1 MDVQERMER
10 VRKWTDKLEAG
21 ITDLFQ
27 SDQYTAYLRA
37 ISKLHQY
44 SYGNILLIKLQCPHF
59 SMVASYGDWKRKYG
73 RHVKEGETGI
83 TILAPCPYWSQE
95 EVEETDPDGQTTR
108 EQKWVRKTGFTTA
121 TVFDISQTEGQE
133 VPSLGVETLTGT
145 VEGYEK
151 LLSTLKALSPVPV
164 TEGILPPGAHG
175 AYHHLEAK
183 ITLSLGM
190 SQAQTVKTLIHEI
203 AHAKLHALP
212 VEGGIIVGAHE
223 KGRPTREVEAESV
236 AYTVCQYLGLDTGDY
251 SFGYIAGWSS
261 GKEQRELRASLDC
274 IRNTAAELIGGI
286 ERRYLDLPPP
296 ELSPHSRKRSSR
308 RERQART
315 SKVPSI

>member
-1 MDVQERMER
+1 MDFQERMER

-59 SMVASYGDWKRKYG
+59 SMVAGYGDWRRKYG
-73 RHVKEGETGI
+73 RHVKAGETGI
-83 TILAPCPYWSQE
+83 TILAPCPYWTRE
-95 EVEETDPDGQTTR
+95 EVEETGTDGQTVR
-108 EQKWVRKTGFTTA
+108 EEKCVRKIGFTTA
-121 TVFDISQTEGQE
+121 TVFDISQTEGRE
-133 VPSLGVETLTGT
+133 VPSLGVEALTGN

-151 LLSTLKALSPVPV
+151 LLSTLKTLSPVPV
-164 TEGILPPGAHG
+164 AEGALPPGVHG
-175 AYHHLEAK
+175 AYHHLEAR
-183 ITLSLGM
+183 ITLSPGM

-223 KGRPTREVEAESV
+223 KGRSTREVEAESV

-274 IRNTAAELIGGI
+274 IRSTAAELIGGI
-286 ERRYLDLPPP
+286 ERQCLDRPSP
-296 ELSPHSRKRSSR
+296 EPAFKHQR
-308 RERQART
+308 RRT
-315 SKVPSI
+315 FKSVPKPQTR

>member
-1 MDVQERMER
+1 MDFQERMER

-59 SMVASYGDWKRKYG
+59 SMVAGYGDWRRKYG
-73 RHVKEGETGI
+73 RHVKAGETGI
-83 TILAPCPYWSQE
+83 TILAPCPYWTRE
-95 EVEETDPDGQTTR
+95 EVEETGTDGQTVR
-108 EQKWVRKTGFTTA
+108 EEKCVRKIGFTTA
-121 TVFDISQTEGQE
+121 TVFDISQTEGRE
-133 VPSLGVETLTGT
+133 VPSLGVEALTGN

-151 LLSTLKALSPVPV
+151 LLSTLKTLSPVPV
-164 TEGILPPGAHG
+164 AEGALPPGVHG
-175 AYHHLEAK
+175 AYHHLEAR
-183 ITLSLGM
+183 ITLSPGM

-261 GKEQRELRASLDC
+261 GKEQRELRDALDC
-274 IRNTAAELIGGI
+274 ICRTAAELIGGI
-286 ERRYLDLPPP
+286 DRQCLDRPSP
-296 ELSPHSRKRSSR
+296 EPAFKHQWR
-308 RERQART
+308 RT
-315 SKVPSI
+315 SQSVPKLQTR